1 VCTYTLQVMEAKAHA
16 WLQYGEKSYVDMVV
30 EQLPSIAAS
39 LVRFTIHHS
48 THSSVIGLLS

>member
-1 VCTYTLQVMEAKAHA
+1 MEAKAHA